1 MGSIHF
7 LLNKTLGKYQVT
19 GHIGNGG
26 MAEVYR
32 GQQINLDREVAIKV
46 LHPFLA
52 EDEGFVT
59 RFKREARI
67 VATLRHPNI
76 VQVYDFDYNE
86 EFEVYY
92 MVMEYITG
100 PTLKERLV
108 DGPFEPKE
116 AAAVAAAIADALDYA
131 HRREMVH
138 RDIKPANIMF
148 TDEGQPV
155 LTDFGIARMLS
166 LTGLTAS
173 GAMVGT
179 PAYMAPEIA
188 TGQSGTPLSDIY
200 SLGVVLYQIATGRL
214 PFEAEIPMTL
224 VMKHINEPVPPPT
237 QFAPDLPRPLEAVI
251 LKSLAKQPEA
261 RFATGAEMA
270 TALRQALELEAPAFV
285 ESSRLASAPPTP
297 APASAPAKAKPEKG
311 KKKKKTEDEEE
322 NPLLRTWPDKTKSMA
337 DKSTGKESGKA
348 RRKDQPAKRH
358 TLLRLV
364 LILLIAVMVGFVGWG
379 ATQGIFPANLEAY
392 FPFSLT
398 APTSTTTAPA
408 PTHTVSPTE
417 TDEAVITPTATA
429 TLPEATAAP
438 AVTEAT
444 TQTCTLRAEVLRIY
458 TAPNAESVP
467 PETSLI
473 NYLTLRNGG
482 NCSWPVKTALAF
494 VSGEQM
500 GAPATLTLNALDAE
514 AQVQVL
520 LPMIAPGEPGSYES
534 NWEIRLPDGNPIS
547 SPIVLTVE
555 VGDLPAYTPT
565 PPNNFIATPTPRAP
579 LNVAAPELTE
589 WQADLQQERWT
600 GTLVLSASGGTGV
613 YRFYRDTMRKDTE
626 IPGETLTFN
635 WKECTDFPL
644 KLIVVS
650 GEETMTWEGLIPYP
664 APEQC
669 QP

>member
-179 PAYMAPEIA
+179 PA
-188 TGQSGTPLSDIY
+188 
-200 SLGVVLYQIATGRL
+200 
-214 PFEAEIPMTL
+214 
-224 VMKHINEPVPPPT
+224 
-237 QFAPDLPRPLEAVI
+237 
-251 LKSLAKQPEA
+251 
-261 RFATGAEMA
+261 
-270 TALRQALELEAPAFV
+270 
-285 ESSRLASAPPTP
+285 
-297 APASAPAKAKPEKG
+297 
-311 KKKKKTEDEEE
+311 
-322 NPLLRTWPDKTKSMA
+322 
-337 DKSTGKESGKA
+337 
-348 RRKDQPAKRH
+348 
-358 TLLRLV
+358 
-364 LILLIAVMVGFVGWG
+364 
-379 ATQGIFPANLEAY
+379 
-392 FPFSLT
+392 
-398 APTSTTTAPA
+398 
-408 PTHTVSPTE
+408 
-417 TDEAVITPTATA
+417 
-429 TLPEATAAP
+429 
-438 AVTEAT
+438 
-444 TQTCTLRAEVLRIY
+444 
-458 TAPNAESVP
+458 
-467 PETSLI
+467 
-473 NYLTLRNGG
+473 
-482 NCSWPVKTALAF
+482 
-494 VSGEQM
+494 
-500 GAPATLTLNALDAE
+500 
-514 AQVQVL
+514 
-520 LPMIAPGEPGSYES
+520 
-534 NWEIRLPDGNPIS
+534 
-547 SPIVLTVE
+547 
-555 VGDLPAYTPT
+555 
-565 PPNNFIATPTPRAP
+565 
-579 LNVAAPELTE
+579 
-589 WQADLQQERWT
+589 
-600 GTLVLSASGGTGV
+600 
-613 YRFYRDTMRKDTE
+613 
-626 IPGETLTFN
+626 
-635 WKECTDFPL
+635 
-644 KLIVVS
+644 
-650 GEETMTWEGLIPYP
+650 
-664 APEQC
+664 
-669 QP
+669 